1 MDNEYVLPKRDAVK
15 HTPVFPER
23 TVWRVT
29 WDEYS
34 IQYRV
39 FPTIAAAER
48 FLIPYDNHKNWKIWA
63 GSYLA
68 GYVANW
74 KTKHAENAA

>member
-15 HTPVFPER
+15 HTPEFPER

-48 FLIPYDNHKNWKIWA
+48 FLIPYHNHKNWKIWA
-63 GSYLA
+63 GSYQA